1 MGYNLNLSRFEYPE
15 LSSVTNPDGKRQ
27 YMTPDGP
34 APSVT
39 TILGTLPNPELDAW
53 RERVGEEEANRI
65 SKEATTIGSYM
76 HDMLEQF
83 MLNRKYEKSL
93 DPLEAI
99 ALKMFQPVR
108 LIGLKDLNEV
118 WGVEVALHVSNIYA
132 GRSDLI
138 GVYKKRPSVI
148 DYKTS
153 IYPKP
158 PKHLE
163 KYKLQAALYALAH
176 DTMFSPE
183 KLKQAVLLIGIRPN
197 MERNVAANC
206 QVVIVDEDELRF
218 YQDKA
223 IEILVDFYASVN
235 NEEMLEKLLSWVSR
249 S

>member
-1 MGYNLNLSRFEYPE
+1 MGYSINLSRFEYPE

-83 MLNRKYEKSL
+83 MLNRKYEKGL

-99 ALKMFQPVR
+99 AAKMFQPVR

-163 KYKLQAALYALAH
+163 KYKLQTAAYAVANEHLTGQSL
-176 DTMFSPE
+176 D
-183 KLKQAVLLIGIRPN
+183 QGVLLIGIRPN
-197 MERNVAANC
+197 LERNVPANC
-206 QVVIVDEDELRF
+206 QVVIMDQAEMDHYKVKWAEVLEG
-218 YQDKA
+218 
-223 IEILVDFYASVN
+223 FYA
-235 NEEMLEKLLSWVSR
+235 
-249 S
+249 

>member
-1 MGYNLNLSRFEYPE
+1 MGYSINLSRFDYPD

-39 TILGTLPNPELDAW
+39 TILSTLPNPELDAW

-83 MLNRKYEKSL
+83 MLSRPYTKTQ
-93 DPLEAI
+93 DPLEAV
-99 ALKMFQPVR
+99 ASKMFQPVR
-108 LIGLKDLNEV
+108 LIGLKNLNEV

-138 GVYKKRPSVI
+138 GVYKARPSVI

-163 KYKLQAALYALAH
+163 KYKLQTAAYAVAH
-176 DTMFSPE
+176 EHLTG
-183 KLKQAVLLIGIRPN
+183 QALDQGVLLIGIRPN
-197 MERNVAANC
+197 LERNVAANC
-206 QVVIVDEDELRF
+206 QVVIMDQTEMDHYKVKWAEVLEG
-218 YQDKA
+218 
-223 IEILVDFYASVN
+223 FYA
-235 NEEMLEKLLSWVSR
+235 
-249 S
+249 